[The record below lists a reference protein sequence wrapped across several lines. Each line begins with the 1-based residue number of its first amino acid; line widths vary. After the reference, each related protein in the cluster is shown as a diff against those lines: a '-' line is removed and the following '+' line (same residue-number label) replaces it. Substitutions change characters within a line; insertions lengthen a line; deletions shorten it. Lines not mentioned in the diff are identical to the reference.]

1 VIPYIE
7 HPVLDLG
14 FYRLEAFRT
23 LVLMAIVTQFVIVV
37 RRAPRFGIEREDAS
51 RWIAWAVGCGLFGAH
66 VFDALAY
73 YPETVRENPL
83 ELLRFWGNL
92 SSTGG
97 MLFGLAGLVGVM
109 TVQRVD
115 RGRIVAFVDLT
126 LFALPFTLA
135 LGRLGC
141 GLQHDHLGVA
151 STSPFAVAF
160 PDGPRFDLG
169 LLEFFVCVG
178 IGALF
183 LVLARRPRP
192 SGFYAALFFSL
203 YAPARFGLDALR
215 TGDARYL
222 GMTPAQYLCIA
233 AALLA
238 ITALFRI
245 RQNPPAPVLGGAS
258 A

>member
-1 VIPYIE
+1 VIPYLE

-14 FYRLEAFRT
+14 FYRLEAFRV
-23 LVLMAIVTQFVIVV
+23 LVLLAIVTQFVIVV
-37 RRAPRFGIEREDAS
+37 RRAPRFGIASDDAT
-51 RWIAWAVGCGLFGAH
+51 RWIVWAVGCGLFGAH
-66 VFDALAY
+66 AFDAVAY

-109 TVQRVD
+109 AYQRVD
-115 RGRIVAFVDLT
+115 RARMVAFVDLT

-135 LGRLGC
+135 VGRLGC

-151 STSPFAVAF
+151 STSPLAVAF

-169 LLEFFVCVG
+169 LLEFFVCTL
-178 IGALF
+178 IAALF
-183 LVLARRPRP
+183 LWLARRPRP
-192 SGFYAALFFSL
+192 SGFYAALFFVL

-222 GMTPAQYLCIA
+222 GLTPAQYLCIGA
-233 AALLA
+233 GLLAVAALFLV
-238 ITALFRI
+238 RK
-245 RQNPPAPVLGGAS
+245 NPPPPSLVSEAA
-258 A
+258 